1 MDINRE
7 SIQRCNKERNK
18 NLFYWPTIS
27 LLSAL
32 QKRVK
37 CCVDRRRMNNRSR
50 GNPKT
55 CQSHRCL
62 RLFKLDGGII
72 RARKV
77 HLIKILL
84 AGSHRRVLCGVHLR
98 NLLTDQYESRL
109 FSLLLQPIPVP
120 ASLRAQLIGHTRLCF
135 WHAEA
140 HRCCRHL
147 LRPAHVIKIHMSELR
162 KNGRGADR
170 KLRNSWVA
178 GAADSRRDDLE
189 IRNAKMRIGMRRSIV
204 RNKNFHRRVF
214 PSERRRKV
222 KARENINLR
231 SNSEWIT
238 MQKGEQQMA

>member
-7 SIQRCNKERNK
+7 SIQRCNNKRNK
-18 NLFYWPTIS
+18 ILFYWPTIA

-37 CCVDRRRMNNRSR
+37 CCVDHRRMSSR

-55 CQSHRCL
+55 CKSHRCL

-98 NLLTDQYESRL
+98 NLLSDQDESSR

-120 ASLRAQLIGHTRLCF
+120 ASASQLIGHTRLGF

-140 HRCCRHL
+140 HRCCRL
-147 LRPAHVIKIHMSELR
+147 LFAPGPC
-162 KNGRGADR
+162 N
-170 KLRNSWVA
+170 
-178 GAADSRRDDLE
+178 
-189 IRNAKMRIGMRRSIV
+189 
-204 RNKNFHRRVF
+204 
-214 PSERRRKV
+214 
-222 KARENINLR
+222 
-231 SNSEWIT
+231 
-238 MQKGEQQMA
+238 